1 MNLRVRT
8 SEFMLFDRSQNNE
21 SFEDI
26 EMTEKTLSKD
36 TVTTSR
42 SRKSKRQKDVEIEDI
57 E

>member
-1 MNLRVRT
+1 M
-8 SEFMLFDRSQNNE
+8 FDRSQNNE